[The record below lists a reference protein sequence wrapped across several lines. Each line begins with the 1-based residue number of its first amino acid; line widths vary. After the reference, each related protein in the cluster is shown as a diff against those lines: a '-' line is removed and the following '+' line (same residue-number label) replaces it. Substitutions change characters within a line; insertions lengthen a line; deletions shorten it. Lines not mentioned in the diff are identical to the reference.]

1 LLVGIHH
8 EAVTAP
14 RVIAE
19 GFDRGRRRRGRA
31 VVVVVEFAIEIISSR
46 VRVPGDGGGAAR
58 KEVVGER
65 T

>member
-1 LLVGIHH
+1 
-8 EAVTAP
+8 
-14 RVIAE
+14 
-19 GFDRGRRRRGRA
+19 
-31 VVVVVEFAIEIISSR
+31 VVVVEFAIEIISSR